1 MEGTSLSPAP
11 HTPSSTPPVQKSQ
24 WWATEIG
31 PLHMAY
37 LSPHSYPLI
46 HTHTPLTLLGAR
58 EVPVVIKAANSAPVH
73 RLSTIINI
81 IVLTLH
87 CHCPLWLNQYF
98 CQQWNMV
105 SPWGRGSAT
114 LVYLRISSS
123 LLMLMQWPLAVTAGV
138 TRVEAYHRPSAGCDG
153 KAIIALNASSCRFNA
168 LNKKYIFLHRCNLSQ
183 MYQHNFGQLFAQ
195 KRFID
200 QNELNMTLQSD
211 TQVIWCGSTC
221 RFPLPWNGNPPV
233 SARLLPIFPNIIS
246 WSSGEP

>member
-1 MEGTSLSPAP
+1 MQLHALLKIAWISIIGYQYERCFTLLAPTGALVVAPLPLFHITSSR
-11 HTPSSTPPVQKSQ
+11 SSKS
-24 WWATEIG
+24 
-31 PLHMAY
+31 LY
-37 LSPHSYPLI
+37 NL
-46 HTHTPLTLLGAR
+46 LTLLKNL
-58 EVPVVIKAANSAPVH
+58 EHLCLYMCCQVNYKCWLMLIDSDWCW
-73 RLSTIINI
+73 LMLTI
-81 IVLTLH
+81 LL
-87 CHCPLWLNQYF
+87 
-98 CQQWNMV
+98 
-105 SPWGRGSAT
+105 
-114 LVYLRISSS
+114 
-123 LLMLMQWPLAVTAGV
+123 LLMLMQWPLAVTTGV